1 VRALERMTG
10 RPVALFSFPFGRR
23 ANIRGDLRQAVAAAG
38 CECMFSAFGG
48 IVDATTE
55 VYAIPRF
62 GASAMHKPL
71 YLALEIEG
79 LWPRGERLARPAK
92 KRI

>member
-1 VRALERMTG
+1 
-10 RPVALFSFPFGRR
+10 
-23 ANIRGDLRQAVAAAG
+23 
-38 CECMFSAFGG
+38 MFSAFGG
-48 IVDATTE
+48 IVDDTTE

-79 LWPRGERLARPAK
+79 LWPHDQAR
-92 KRI
+92 R